1 MSGVGDSGFCGQ
13 TAMLMGEVAIQ
24 IAVPRNTAQPMQSI
38 TMRSLGDVS
47 LVLMPAKN
55 RAEAKRT
62 TPST

>member
-1 MSGVGDSGFCGQ
+1 
-13 TAMLMGEVAIQ
+13 MLTGEVAIQ
-24 IAVPRNTAQPMQSI
+24 IAVPRKTAHPMQSI
-38 TMRSLGDVS
+38 TTRSLGDVS